1 VKQWEEDDFYASDE
15 DEFLDRTGSIEK
27 KRHIRMRMAGKEQ
40 EVVQTFESLSQK
52 HAETE
57 AELAR
62 CEQELGEA
70 VARRER
76 AAARSE
82 TSDLDSYVAEL
93 KRGAQVDKETVQKLK
108 MKIIHLK
115 QEKEV
120 EYLFSVFHKSAVF
133 SFLSDQIRDTVLHV
147 RRQVVLFVATKKREQ
162 KSTEIKYDQ
171 VEKFRTVVDEYSYS
185 VESRLLR
192 MGRKFIFC

>member
-1 VKQWEEDDFYASDE
+1 MYHWRKWQDPDPHPDPLVRGIDSQIRIRVQVRTKISWIRNTGTCYKNQLPKQTVPLIKVKQWEEDDFYASDE

-57 AELAR
+57 AELVR
-62 CEQELGEA
+62 CVQELGEA

-120 EYLFSVFHKSAVF
+120 AYLF
-133 SFLSDQIRDTVLHV
+133 
-147 RRQVVLFVATKKREQ
+147 
-162 KSTEIKYDQ
+162 
-171 VEKFRTVVDEYSYS
+171 
-185 VESRLLR
+185 
-192 MGRKFIFC
+192 